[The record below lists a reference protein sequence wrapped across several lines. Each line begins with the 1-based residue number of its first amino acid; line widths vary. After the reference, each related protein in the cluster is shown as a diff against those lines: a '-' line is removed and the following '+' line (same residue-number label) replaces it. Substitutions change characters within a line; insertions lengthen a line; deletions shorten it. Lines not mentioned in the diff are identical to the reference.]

1 MRDFIDA
8 NSGLAAEEISRPDVL
23 IVGMKGGGLHNPEKG
38 VLQENDGDLRYPSDG
53 ETQLAVSP
61 ISRSRPFITE
71 DSMEYEFIF
80 EPEANR
86 VLIRA
91 CGIATIEGWEALDV
105 ELENHPQMR
114 LDLDV
119 LHDYRE
125 LDLRQLSTE
134 DIVVSSNFTKEFW
147 AAKDRGRWAFVSRS
161 KADFGM
167 LRMWELRTK
176 YGVNAKIQVF
186 KTIEDANEWLER

>member
-1 MRDFIDA
+1 M
-8 NSGLAAEEISRPDVL
+8 
-23 IVGMKGGGLHNPEKG
+23 
-38 VLQENDGDLRYPSDG
+38 
-53 ETQLAVSP
+53 
-61 ISRSRPFITE
+61 TE

-80 EPEANR
+80 EPGVNF

-91 CGIATIEGWEALDV
+91 RGIATIEGWEALDV

-167 LRMWELRTK
+167 LRMWELRTQ